1 MEMPDF
7 RSPRSHQYA
16 QYYLSLLG
24 PGRLPQRS
32 AFDVTSQRRII
43 DSFVILEREAPGLVR
58 FRLAGTLERRR
69 YGFEVTGRNYL
80 DFVPE
85 DRREGAEAAFRHM
98 AEHPCGMHAMIVS
111 RTLYGRTTMNEA
123 LGFPF
128 RADHSGAIHLIFQSN
143 DLEFDERRQLE
154 GDPLSLHQQVSSRR
168 YIDIGFGV
176 PDPT

>member
-1 MEMPDF
+1 MDMPTF

-16 QYYLSLLG
+16 QYYLSLLR
-24 PGRLPQRS
+24 PGRLPLRS
-32 AFDVTSQRRII
+32 EFDVTTQGSII
-43 DSFVILEREAPGLVR
+43 DSFVILEREEPGLVR

-85 DRREGAEAAFRHM
+85 DRRAAAESAFRRM
-98 AEHPCGMHAMIVS
+98 ADHPCGMHAMIVS
-111 RTLYGRTTMNEA
+111 RTLYGRTTVNEA

-128 RADHSGAIHLIFQSN
+128 RADRTGAIHLIFQSN
-143 DLEFDERRQLE
+143 DLEFDERRQME

-168 YIDIGFGV
+168 YIDIGFGI
-176 PDPT
+176 PDPS